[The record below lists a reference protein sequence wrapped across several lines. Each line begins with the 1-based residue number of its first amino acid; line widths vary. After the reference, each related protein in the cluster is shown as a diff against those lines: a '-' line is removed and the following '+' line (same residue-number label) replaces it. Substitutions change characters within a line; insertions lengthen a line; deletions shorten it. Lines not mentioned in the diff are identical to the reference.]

1 MTDEEIMNAAANPA
15 LQRMQRGEA
24 ALGLIVHLG
33 RSAEIARVAKVTDH
47 DFVFVDMQHAIFSL
61 ETVSHI
67 IQAANALNIAPLVRL
82 PSVDDLN
89 AATLLDAGA
98 GGLIFPNVHT
108 ADDARRAVAR
118 CKFNPIGRRS
128 VQGTY
133 SKFNYANLP
142 LQEITS
148 FLNRN
153 TLVVCMI
160 ESREGLENVD
170 EIAAVEG
177 VDVLHV
183 GANDLLFDLGK
194 PRAYGGPEIT
204 DAMNKILAAG
214 KKHGKYVGFGG
225 DKNPERQ
232 AALVKQGVRFITTN
246 GDLHLLIEEF
256 GRRNGELRKL
266 FAAH

>member
-1 MTDEEIMNAAANPA
+1 MSDDAIMEAAANPA
-15 LQRMQRGEA
+15 LVRMQKDEV

-33 RSAEIARVAKVTDH
+33 RSGEIARVAKVTDH
-47 DFVFVDMQHAIFSL
+47 DFLFIDMQHAIFSL
-61 ETVSHI
+61 ETVNHI
-67 IQAANALNIAPLVRL
+67 VQAANALNIAPLIRL

-89 AATLLDAGA
+89 AATLLDVGAAG
-98 GGLIFPNVHT
+98 LVFPNVHT
-108 ADDARRAVAR
+108 ADDARRAVAK
-118 CKFNPIGRRS
+118 CKFSPLGRRS

-133 SKFNYANLP
+133 SKFNYAKLP
-142 LQEITS
+142 LPKITS
-148 FLNRN
+148 FLNRH
-153 TLVVCMI
+153 TLIVCMI

-170 EIAAVEG
+170 AIAAVEG

-183 GANDLLFDLGK
+183 GANDLLFDLGA

-204 DAMNKILAAG
+204 DAMNRILAAG

-225 DKNPERQ
+225 DKDPARQ

-266 FAAH
+266 FSAS